1 MTPARREEVRPVSS
15 PEQKHVDAL
24 VQSQQPGP
32 NANLQGWVL
41 LADWELADGE
51 KMVTVMGSPSAH
63 IVHLKGVLHEGLY
76 DIARGAYVVA
86 SGYIEDVRK
95 QDGD

>member
-1 MTPARREEVRPVSS
+1 MST
-15 PEQKHVDAL
+15 PEQEHVDAL
-24 VQSQQPGP
+24 VRSQQP
-32 NANLQGWVL
+32 ATDADLQGWVL

-86 SGYIEDVRK
+86 SGYIEDVRR
-95 QDGD
+95 GEA